1 MNELIEEI
9 IAEIKRDIDMNNMM
23 ALRDMLTMLLEDG
36 ENKHILTRYLS
47 EFPEL
52 REEYKE
58 KPNE

>member
-1 MNELIEEI
+1 MNQLINEI

-47 EFPEL
+47 EFPEQ

-58 KPNE
+58 K